1 MKKPKNSLAD
11 LIKKADELKR
21 GLEEL
26 KATTDAMFSAEG
38 KSDK

>member
-11 LIKKADELKR
+11 LIKKADELKK

-26 KATTDAMFSAEG
+26 ERATRVLFTEDKSA
-38 KSDK
+38 K